1 MLIEKWEKI
10 LEKAKKIPSK
20 FLEIGRW
27 IMTQRSDLEHKKL
40 QTREQSWET
49 MNLILGKDGDRL
61 D

>member
-27 IMTQRSDLEHKKL
+27 IMTQRSDLEHKKKDLMNL
-40 QTREQSWET
+40 QMKRLRSREQVF
-49 MNLILGKDGDRL
+49 D
-61 D
+61 